1 MEILSARE
9 VEVSYYGDITV
20 LQGVSLDA
28 EEGKITIVIGPN
40 GAGKSTLLK
49 TLYGLL
55 RPRQGKIIY
64 QGKDITGLN
73 VHQFMAM
80 GLAYVPQTRSIFPNM
95 TVQENLQLGCWVLR
109 KDRAQVRDALEYV
122 YSFFPILKEKE
133 RRKAHTLS
141 GGQQKILELAR
152 GLITRP
158 NVFLLDEPTATLAPI
173 VAEQIY
179 TFLKSLRQMNTTVIL
194 VDQNVKQA
202 FEIADFVYILELGEN
217 RAQGSKNMFEGRLKE
232 VIQDWLDY
240 EVPQP
245 FKLAKP

>member
-1 MEILSARE
+1 VAILTARE

-64 QGKDITGLN
+64 QGKDITGLD

-80 GLAYVPQTRSIFPNM
+80 GLAYVPQTRSIFPNL
-95 TVQENLQLGCWVLR
+95 TVQENLQLGCWILR
-109 KDRAQVRDALEYV
+109 KDRARVRDALEYV
-122 YSFFPILKEKE
+122 YSFFPVLKEKE
-133 RRKAHTLS
+133 RQKAHTLS
-141 GGQQKILELAR
+141 GGQQKILEVAR

-158 NVFLLDEPTATLAPI
+158 QVFLEG
-173 VAEQIY
+173 
-179 TFLKSLRQMNTTVIL
+179 LRQMKTTVIL
-194 VDQNVKQA
+194 VDQNIKQA
-202 FEIADFVYILELGEN
+202 FKIADFVYILELGKN
-217 RAQGSKNMFEGRLKE
+217 RAQGSKDMFEGRLKE
-232 VIQDWLDY
+232 LIQDWLDY

-245 FKLAKP
+245 VRPAKP